1 MEQGPHVAAV
11 SWLCPAQVT
20 AENKTG
26 EGQGASR
33 SPHTPLSRVA
43 AGSWWML
50 VVRSSAWMLPLGE
63 RTQCLL
69 PPLLLV
75 LLSCPRSG
83 RCVGQLQG
91 SGNGALST
99 TKMGAGGEDT
109 GTALHSTWRTPPS
122 RESAEEE
129 AQKRLFGVYLFF
141 WGGFIEYKRA
151 PAAASSSAL
160 TLPSPRPPRPP
171 SLLPP
176 PPARRSLLARASRR
190 ALPIGRFVCPESPH
204 RVVLSLL
211 IGR

>member
-1 MEQGPHVAAV
+1 MLRSRGSVLPKLERKTKQGKDKGHPGHRTLPSPGSQLAPGGCWWRGAAPGC
-11 SWLCPAQVT
+11 CPSMNAH
-20 AENKTG
+20 G
-26 EGQGASR
+26 R
-33 SPHTPLSRVA
+33 
-43 AGSWWML
+43 
-50 VVRSSAWMLPLGE
+50 
-63 RTQCLL
+63 CLL
-69 PPLLLV
+69 PPLLFV

-99 TKMGAGGEDT
+99 TKTGAGGEDT
-109 GTALHSTWRTPPS
+109 GIALHNTWRTPPS
-122 RESAEEE
+122 RESAEED
-129 AQKRLFGVYLFF
+129 AQSVYLAFI
-141 WGGFIEYKRA
+141 WGFIEYKRA

-176 PPARRSLLARASRR
+176 PPSRRSLLARASPR